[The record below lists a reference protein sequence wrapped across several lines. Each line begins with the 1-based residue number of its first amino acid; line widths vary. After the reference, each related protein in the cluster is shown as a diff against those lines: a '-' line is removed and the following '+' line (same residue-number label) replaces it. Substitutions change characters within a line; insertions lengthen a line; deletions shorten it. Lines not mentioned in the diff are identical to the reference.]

1 MDTPFE
7 TGIHSTNSYQ
17 YMRAVAEVWSGRWW
31 WAIALPVVTCF
42 ALGMALNIAFVFM
55 AFIIAFLIVP
65 VVIMFLYFY
74 HAITPEARMAILNKR
89 LRISPDSGIDVIYE
103 PIGDDAPAPE
113 TEHVPWSDVTA
124 IEYRDRDVMMHL
136 SGSRYRFMLLPYE
149 ALGDTDRRRLFA
161 TLTGY
166 PHHVTAYGSGLNNDM
181 TKK

>member
-103 PIGDDAPAPE
+103 PLGDDAPAPE
-113 TEHVPWSDVTA
+113 
-124 IEYRDRDVMMHL
+124 MHL